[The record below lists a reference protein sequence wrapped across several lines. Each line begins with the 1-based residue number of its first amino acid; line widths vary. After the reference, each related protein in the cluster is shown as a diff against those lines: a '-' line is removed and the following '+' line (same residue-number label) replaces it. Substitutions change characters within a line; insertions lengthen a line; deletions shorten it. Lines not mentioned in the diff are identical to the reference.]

1 MEARATRTGAWLAAL
16 KKVGLQEG
24 LASPLDEWDLG
35 KTQKA
40 HPFEWKLGFSGGRGV
55 IGDLEPWVSHME
67 GIRQSHRSGK
77 QGLKAKPSG
86 RESLVS
92 PHHRLTFL
100 TLWFI
105 ILWKVDIP
113 KQMGEIG
120 CTLS

>member
-1 MEARATRTGAWLAAL
+1 MGLTSIQLWGTEGADIDAQVLR
-16 KKVGLQEG
+16 KGSG
-24 LASPLDEWDLG
+24 
-35 KTQKA
+35 KA
-40 HPFEWKLGFSGGRGV
+40 HQGGGRGV
-55 IGDLEPWVSHME
+55 IGDLEPWVSHTE
-67 GIRQSHRSGK
+67 GIRQSRRSGK